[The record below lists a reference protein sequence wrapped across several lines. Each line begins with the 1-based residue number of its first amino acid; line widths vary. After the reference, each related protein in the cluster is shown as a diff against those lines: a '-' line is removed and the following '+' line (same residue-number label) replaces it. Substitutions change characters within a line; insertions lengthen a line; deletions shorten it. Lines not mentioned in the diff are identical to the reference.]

1 VNGSIVGSFA
11 VRARQGLPKNDAYN
25 IIFIMPR
32 YSSQHKAETR
42 NRILRA
48 ADRVMKARG
57 VESASVEAVMREAGL
72 TVGGFYAHF
81 PSKDALAHEA
91 LLAGLERSV
100 DRLLAS
106 LADVPDGAPWVRAL
120 IRGYLAQ
127 ADEPSLDRACPLTLF
142 LPDVAR
148 GGREFQNA
156 FAARTGA
163 LLDRIATHFP
173 PVAGMARREAALA
186 VYTGCVGAVVLARAV
201 AAPEA
206 RQRILATA
214 EKTLL
219 RALGIAVSE

>member
-1 VNGSIVGSFA
+1 M
-11 VRARQGLPKNDAYN
+11 N
-25 IIFIMPR
+25 IMAR
-32 YSSQHKAETR
+32 YSSEHKADTR
-42 NRILRA
+42 KKILQA

-57 VESASVEAVMREAGL
+57 VEAASVEAVMREAGL

-91 LLAGLERSV
+91 LLAGLEKSV

-106 LADVPDGAPWVRAL
+106 LTAVPDGEPWVRAL
-120 IRGYLAQ
+120 IRRYLAQ
-127 ADEPSLDRACPLTLF
+127 ADDPSLERACPLTLF

-156 FAARTGA
+156 FAARTGE
-163 LLDRIATHFP
+163 LLDRIAAHFP
-173 PVAGMARREAALA
+173 PVAGMTRREAALA

-201 AAPEA
+201 AAPDA

-219 RALGIAVSE
+219 RALGIAAADGA